1 LGGNPVRL
9 GYFMMPLHPPSR
21 DYTQV
26 LKEDREA
33 LILADR
39 LGFEEAFVGE
49 HVTDVAEP
57 VTSSLAFI
65 ASMIDATKRIKL
77 GAGTVNLPNNHP
89 AQVAAQVA
97 MIDHLLEGRFLFG
110 ISPGGLLS
118 DAEVFGNLDHDRT
131 EMFVESIDQILAIW
145 AGEPPY
151 DLKGKYWT
159 VSTARTMRV
168 ELGQGAIVKP
178 YQKPHPPIVVTAV
191 APFSK
196 GVVAAAQRGWT
207 PISANFLQ
215 PVWVASHWPK
225 YQEGCALDGRIADP
239 ADWRIA
245 KSIFVADD
253 EATAQRYGKGRE
265 GPYAY
270 YFHSLMTKLI
280 GNGRP
285 ELFKAD
291 RAMEDSAVTLDYVLD
306 SLVITG
312 TVDSVVEQLLAFRG
326 VTGDFGTLLYAGHDW
341 VDPALGKRSMELM
354 ATEVMP
360 QLNRAID
367 AQRQTSAA
375 PGRT

>member
-1 LGGNPVRL
+1 VRL

-21 DYTQV
+21 NYTQV

-49 HVTDVAEP
+49 HVSDVAEP

-110 ISPGGLLS
+110 ISPGGLIS
-118 DAEVFGNLDHDRT
+118 DAEVFGNLDRDRT

-151 DLKGKYWT
+151 DLQGKYWT

-207 PISANFLQ
+207 PRS
-215 PVWVASHWPK
+215 VAGS
-225 YQEGCALDGRIADP
+225 RI
-239 ADWRIA
+239 R
-245 KSIFVADD
+245 
-253 EATAQRYGKGRE
+253 
-265 GPYAY
+265 
-270 YFHSLMTKLI
+270 LI
-280 GNGRP
+280 GASPRASSSLTTRRRP
-285 ELFKAD
+285 NATV
-291 RAMEDSAVTLDYVLD
+291 RAARVRTP
-306 SLVITG
+306 T
-312 TVDSVVEQLLAFRG
+312 
-326 VTGDFGTLLYAGHDW
+326 
-341 VDPALGKRSMELM
+341 
-354 ATEVMP
+354 
-360 QLNRAID
+360 
-367 AQRQTSAA
+367 TST
-375 PGRT
+375 R